1 MIRQDQSDSLSEYEI
16 INNDNE
22 IRRIRFFSILKKSKK
37 VISIFSLA
45 GFLIAAGFAYS
56 TKKTFQGEFQIVI
69 DSDKNQ
75 SQISAGIS
83 AITANN
89 SLLNNLL
96 DSSTSKKYKLQT
108 EVGILKSPSIL
119 KNIFNFVKEQKT
131 IKKSDEIKDL
141 EYMSWVKQNLDIELQ
156 KGTNILNIAYRD
168 KDRELI
174 IPVLDKISKAYQNYS
189 GKNRSRNIELGLN
202 FVNKQIEKYQIDS
215 NKSMKNAQEFAIDND
230 LAFTNNSST
239 NIEANENIELLRVK
253 ASNEIR
259 VINEEIK
266 KFNNLQ
272 TLEEKM
278 NFVLASSFQPNDLS
292 KRFRQLNTEISLKKN
307 IYKEDDEFMKKLLS
321 QRNAL
326 MNTIVDS
333 ANQNL
338 ISKRSKAKA
347 RYKAA
352 SRPKEV
358 IIEYS
363 RLMSKATKDKLT
375 LDNLETQKTII
386 LLEKARMRD
395 PWELIT
401 NPTILNSPY
410 GPRKK
415 RIMALGLLTGSFI
428 GTLLSLLIEKN
439 KDKILNSKEVKLIT
453 NWKFLAEIE
462 SSQKENFSESI
473 ELFCKAF
480 DNQKINE
487 LSILIIGNVDN
498 LIIKNFTKTAQ
509 EYLKN
514 IDIVITN
521 NLNEVI
527 NSSNLVILVAIEVTT
542 KKKLISTLNKL
553 SIREEPNGYIVLI

>member
-1 MIRQDQSDSLSEYEI
+1 MIRQDQLNSLSEYEI

-131 IKKSDEIKDL
+131 IKKSYEIKDL

-174 IPVLDKISKAYQNYS
+174 IPVLDEISKAYQNYS

-230 LAFTNNSST
+230 LALINNIST

-278 NFVLASSFQPNDLS
+278 NFVLASSSQQNDLT

-347 RYKAA
+347 RYKAS

-358 IIEYS
+358 ILEYS

-386 LLEKARMRD
+386 LLENARMRD

-415 RIMALGLLTGSFI
+415 RIMALGLITGTFI
-428 GTLLSLLIEKN
+428 GSL
-439 KDKILNSKEVKLIT
+439 
-453 NWKFLAEIE
+453 
-462 SSQKENFSESI
+462 
-473 ELFCKAF
+473 
-480 DNQKINE
+480 
-487 LSILIIGNVDN
+487 LSILVAKYKDEIVSIKEIELLTKWSFLSEINSNDSNQFDN
-498 LIIKNFTKTAQ
+498 STKLIANWINSKGLDEIKILILGDLEDVNKEIFTEVFEKALENT
-509 EYLKN
+509 K
-514 IDIVITN
+514 ITITN
-521 NLNEVI
+521 KFDQLVNTEFIVLISINEI
-527 NSSNLVILVAIEVTT
+527 T
-542 KKKLISTLNKL
+542 KKALL
-553 SIREEPNGYIVLI
+553 SSAKQLALVKNPLGYIVIH

>member
-1 MIRQDQSDSLSEYEI
+1 MIRQDQLNLLSEYEI

-22 IRRIRFFSILKKSKK
+22 IRRIRIFSILKKSKK

-131 IKKSDEIKDL
+131 IKKSYEIKDL

-230 LAFTNNSST
+230 LALINNSST

-278 NFVLASSFQPNDLS
+278 NFVLASSSQPNDLS

-326 MNTIVDS
+326 MNTIVES

-347 RYKAA
+347 RYNAA

-415 RIMALGLLTGSFI
+415 RIMALGLITGTFI
-428 GTLLSLLIEKN
+428 GSL
-439 KDKILNSKEVKLIT
+439 
-453 NWKFLAEIE
+453 
-462 SSQKENFSESI
+462 
-473 ELFCKAF
+473 
-480 DNQKINE
+480 
-487 LSILIIGNVDN
+487 LSILVAKYKDEIVSIKEIELLTKWSFLSEINSNDSNQFDN
-498 LIIKNFTKTAQ
+498 STKLIANWINSKGLDEIKILILGDLEDVNKEIFTEVFEKTLVNTKITITNKFDQLVNTEFIVLVSINEITKKALLSSAKQ
-509 EYLKN
+509 LALLK
-514 IDIVITN
+514 DPLGFIVIN
-521 NLNEVI
+521 
-527 NSSNLVILVAIEVTT
+527 
-542 KKKLISTLNKL
+542 
-553 SIREEPNGYIVLI
+553 